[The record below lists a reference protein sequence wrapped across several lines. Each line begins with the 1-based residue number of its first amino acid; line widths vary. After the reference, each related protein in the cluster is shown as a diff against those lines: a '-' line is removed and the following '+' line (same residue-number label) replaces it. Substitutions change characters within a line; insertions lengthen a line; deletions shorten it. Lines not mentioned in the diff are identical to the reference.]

1 MGLSHFSRR
10 SIRSPILPLQHPA
23 GLSLSQKR
31 TKKQKKMQSLIIVLL
46 VDVGTYAERKTSTG
60 VDLEPI
66 FDFLDDDDNAQVNF
80 NELKAL
86 TSTGD
91 ADANGEVT
99 AAEFEAAW
107 QDIAVSFGVAAEKH
121 AKYFKLVD
129 GVDGTAEDGVITDS
143 ENVALFKK
151 FDTDNNKL
159 IDIDEFVA
167 RISSVVS

>member
-1 MGLSHFSRR
+1 MGALPFFSTLDPK
-10 SIRSPILPLQHPA
+10 SDPFFTA
-23 GLSLSQKR
+23 SLWSFSKPKR

-46 VDVGTYAERKTSTG
+46 VVVGTYAERKTSTG

-107 QDIAVSFGVAAEKH
+107 KQIAVGFGVPAEKH

-129 GVDGTAEDGVITDS
+129 GVDGSDEDGVIREQ
-143 ENVALFKK
+143 ENVKLFEK
-151 FDTDNNKL
+151 FDTDNSGGISL
-159 IDIDEFVA
+159 DEFFD
-167 RISSVVS
+167 RIASVIA

>member
-10 SIRSPILPLQHPA
+10 SIRSPLLPLQHPC
-23 GLSLSQKR
+23 GLSLSLKR

-46 VDVGTYAERKTSTG
+46 VVVGTYAERKTSTG

-66 FDFLDDDDNAQVNF
+66 FDFLDDTGDGQVNED
-80 NELKAL
+80 ELKAL

-107 QDIAVSFGVAAEKH
+107 KQIAVGFGVPAEKH

-129 GVDGTAEDGVITDS
+129 GVDGSDEDGVIREE
-143 ENVALFKK
+143 ENEVLFEK
-151 FDTDNNKL
+151 FDVDESGL
-159 IDIDEFVA
+159 ISLDEFVA
-167 RISSVVS
+167 KIESVVS

>member
-1 MGLSHFSRR
+1 MG
-10 SIRSPILPLQHPA
+10 
-23 GLSLSQKR
+23 SQKR

-46 VDVGTYAERKTSTG
+46 VVVGTYAERKTSTG

-99 AAEFEAAW
+99 AAELEAAW
-107 QDIAVSFGVAAEKH
+107 KQIAVGFGVPAEKH

-129 GVDGTAEDGVITDS
+129 GVDGSDEDGVIREEESAWMSSSTES
-143 ENVALFKK
+143 LQSLRKGAVS
-151 FDTDNNKL
+151 
-159 IDIDEFVA
+159 A
-167 RISSVVS
+167 RRLLNCSIV

>member
-10 SIRSPILPLQHPA
+10 SIRSPILPLQHPCC
-23 GLSLSQKR
+23 LSLSQKR

-46 VDVGTYAERKTSTG
+46 VVVGTYAERKTSTG

-91 ADANGEVT
+91 AD
-99 AAEFEAAW
+99 
-107 QDIAVSFGVAAEKH
+107 
-121 AKYFKLVD
+121 VD
-129 GVDGTAEDGVITDS
+129 GVDGSDEDGVIRGQ
-143 ENVALFKK
+143 ENVKLF
-151 FDTDNNKL
+151 
-159 IDIDEFVA
+159 E
-167 RISSVVS
+167 